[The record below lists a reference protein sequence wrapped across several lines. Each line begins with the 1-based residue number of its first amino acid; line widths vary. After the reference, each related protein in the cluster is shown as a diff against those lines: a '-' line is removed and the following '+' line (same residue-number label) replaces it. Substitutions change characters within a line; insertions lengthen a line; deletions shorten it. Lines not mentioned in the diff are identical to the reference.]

1 MPPGFLSSQHWG
13 LPLPGADPPWD
24 AGKCSWEVTT
34 EDLPFDSPSLRLRHG
49 LPLDAISLGLW
60 LLKMSF
66 CEMWIL
72 TASSK
77 PLEIL

>member
-13 LPLPGADPPWD
+13 LLLPGADPPWD

-49 LPLDAISLGLW
+49 LPLDADYFSRSLVIENVFL
-60 LLKMSF
+60 
-66 CEMWIL
+66 
-72 TASSK
+72 
-77 PLEIL
+77 